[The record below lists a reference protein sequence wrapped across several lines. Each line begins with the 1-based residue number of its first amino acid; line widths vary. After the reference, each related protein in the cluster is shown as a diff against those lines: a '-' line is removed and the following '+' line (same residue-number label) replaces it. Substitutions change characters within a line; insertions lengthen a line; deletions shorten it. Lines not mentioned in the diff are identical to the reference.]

1 MSILVVPEAAA
12 QTARIIECRSRAST
26 TPGQTAEI
34 AFLDVE
40 WDQIGPE
47 LPTRLIAK
55 YTSQNPQVIAE
66 IVMFSISI
74 VVRRGS
80 IEILRRLASMWRLV
94 SFNAISRISRRLCS
108 SLKI

>member
-1 MSILVVPEAAA
+1 MDQRLPTRPEDFTVAWLNDHLVVPGAAK
-12 QTARIIECRSRAST
+12 TARIIECRSRAST

-55 YTSQNPQVIAE
+55 IH
-66 IVMFSISI
+66 
-74 VVRRGS
+74 VVKPAGH
-80 IEILRRLASMWRLV
+80 
-94 SFNAISRISRRLCS
+94 C
-108 SLKI
+108 